1 MKRMISLS
9 VCLLMAVASMAQPQG
24 NKPNEEQRKK
34 DFERIQSEKIA
45 FITQELDLSPEEAQS
60 FWPVYNQCAKESRE
74 AHKKMME
81 AFGEFRGKKGAAL
94 SDAEMEKKLDAYIQA
109 SKASNQVMADWY
121 PKFKKVL
128 PIHKVAKLYQAEE
141 AFQMRMINNL
151 KKRQGPP
158 DAGINPPK
166 EPKEKK

>member
-1 MKRMISLS
+1 
-9 VCLLMAVASMAQPQG
+9 MAVTVFAQPQG
-24 NKPNEEQRKK
+24 GHKNEEQRKK
-34 DFERIQSEKIA
+34 EFERIQSEKIA
-45 FITQELDLSPEEAQS
+45 FITQELDLSPEEAQV
-60 FWPVYNQCAKESRE
+60 FWPVYNQCGKEARE
-74 AHKKMME
+74 AHKKMMDI
-81 AFGEFRGKKGAAL
+81 FNEFRGQKGDEL
-94 SDAEMEKKLDAYIQA
+94 SDAELEKKLDAYIQA
-109 SKASNQVMADWY
+109 NKAANQVMADWY

-166 EPKEKK
+166 EPREKK